1 MQKLPSVRQLQYF
14 VALEELGHF
23 GRAAQASFVSQSAF
37 STAIQELEAT
47 LGVQLVE
54 RTNRRV
60 TINTVGREVA
70 VQARLCLR
78 ELQDMGRLARERGT
92 PLAGKLILGVIP
104 TIGPFLLPQLLKK
117 LRRSFPK
124 LQLYL
129 KEQRSE
135 ELLAGL
141 QDGNIDLLLMALPY
155 PMKNVESQVLFRDGF
170 LLACRKGT
178 KLVDP
183 SRLKINRLNPVSLLV
198 REGGNSLRGHA
209 V

>member
-23 GRAAQASFVSQSAF
+23 GRAAEASFVSQSAF

-47 LGVQLVE
+47 LGAQLVE
-54 RTNRRV
+54 RTNRKV

-78 ELQDMGRLARERGT
+78 ELQDMGRLARDRGS

-104 TIGPFLLPQLLKK
+104 TIGPFLLPSLLKK

-124 LQLYL
+124 LQLFL
-129 KEQRSE
+129 KEQRSD
-135 ELLAGL
+135 ELLVARLELSGAERRAHWATPGLSAADARPYHAWRTRRRTLRAAAGAGPGW
-141 QDGNIDLLLMALPY
+141 DA
-155 PMKNVESQVLFRDGF
+155 
-170 LLACRKGT
+170 
-178 KLVDP
+178 
-183 SRLKINRLNPVSLLV
+183 
-198 REGGNSLRGHA
+198 
-209 V
+209 